1 MGIYGTLGHSETHF
15 RGENSAFLSAVFTA
29 FELGGFRPLAHRKS
43 GQPPLF
49 SLFLYYILIIEGPW
63 GNSFAGIVFWI
74 YGLGIKP
81 ASTCCA
87 LKGSDFQFQYQFR
100 KIQKKT
106 KRSEGVPTPVYF

>member
-29 FELGGFRPLAHRKS
+29 FELGGFRPLAPRKS

-49 SLFLYYILIIEGPW
+49 LLFLYYILTIEGPW
-63 GNSFAGIVFWI
+63 TNSFAGIVFWI

-81 ASTCCA
+81 ASTCCEA
-87 LKGSDFQFQYQFR
+87 ENL
-100 KIQKKT
+100 II
-106 KRSEGVPTPVYF
+106 SE